1 MFGKD
6 RTLAEQSFLRTGGF
20 VTGKEL
26 EQWSVLCT
34 QAAEEQDP
42 RRFLELTQEIER
54 LLEEKKQRLLG
65 PQREPKVEVT

>member
-1 MFGKD
+1 M
-6 RTLAEQSFLRTGGF
+6 
-20 VTGKEL
+20 TGKKL

-42 RRFLELTQEIER
+42 GKFLELTQEIER

-65 PQREPKVEVT
+65 TQREPKDEVP